1 MVPET
6 EPHGSDPGP
15 KGGNMTAEMAG
26 KAAVEGAWVTL
37 GKLKEQWVLLVF
49 LTGALLWARDTY
61 DEFAKLPSL
70 VRQQMSG
77 LSTLEATVTRL
88 EVEVKRRLT
97 EDHAPVLGFPGTKHG
112 IDDGAPGAWTV
123 LHWRPVE
130 RLRYDCAASVID
142 AWMVDQN
149 GQWFSVE
156 TAVAPMP
163 ALEGVADLAFG
174 VRVHPL
180 MGRGRAR
187 VLVQITFDCGTHR
200 QVETAPWLQFRVLGD

>member
-1 MVPET
+1 
-6 EPHGSDPGP
+6 
-15 KGGNMTAEMAG
+15 MTAEMAG

-37 GKLKEQWVLLVF
+37 RKLKEQWVLLVF

-88 EVEVKRRLT
+88 EAEVKRRLT
-97 EDHAPVLGFPGTKHG
+97 EDHAPVLEFPCTRHG

-130 RLRYDCAASVID
+130 RLRNDCVPSVID

-180 MGRGRAR
+180 MDRGRAR

>member
-1 MVPET
+1 MVPEA
-6 EPHGSDPGP
+6 EPQGFDTGP

-26 KAAVEGAWVTL
+26 KAAVEGIWETL
-37 GKLKEQWVLLVF
+37 RKLKEQWVLLVF

-88 EVEVKRRLT
+88 EAEVKRRLT

-130 RLRYDCAASVID
+130 RLRYDCVTSAID

-180 MGRGRAR
+180 MARGRAQ
-187 VLVQITFDCGTHR
+187 VLVQIIFDCGTHR